1 MTDGPSLRRLST
13 TTATDGWTSTSGCYV
28 HYTVETHID
37 CHSMSGRLNYCA
49 PDAYRARPGRLYRN
63 RRDGTFADVTSPS
76 LAPLAF
82 GPALGSA
89 TADFDGDGWI
99 DIYVANDGAPN
110 QLWRNQGNGTFRD
123 IALLSGT
130 ALNGDGKT
138 EASMGLDAGDFDAD
152 GDEDL
157 FIANLTG
164 EGTTLYRNDG
174 RGTFEDVGSRSGVRG
189 QSLRYTGFGA
199 AWLDFDNDGWLD
211 ILTVNGAVRL
221 AEGAGQETGAPRL
234 HQRKQLL
241 RNLTDGRFGDVS
253 ARAGRAF
260 ELSEVGR
267 GAAFGDVDNDGD
279 TDVLVGNNGGPL
291 RLLVNQIGTS
301 NHWLGLKLVG
311 AGVPRDMLGARVAVI
326 REGQPTLWRRVR
338 SDGSYASAN
347 DPRVLVGLGS
357 LTTPPA
363 VRVVWPGG
371 RVEEF
376 TATGIDRWLTLT
388 EGGGK

>member
-1 MTDGPSLRRLST
+1 M
-13 TTATDGWTSTSGCYV
+13 ATS
-28 HYTVETHID
+28 
-37 CHSMSGRLNYCA
+37 
-49 PDAYRARPGRLYRN
+49 
-63 RRDGTFADVTSPS
+63 
-76 LAPLAF
+76 
-82 GPALGSA
+82 
-89 TADFDGDGWI
+89 
-99 DIYVANDGAPN
+99 
-110 QLWRNQGNGTFRD
+110 
-123 IALLSGT
+123 
-130 ALNGDGKT
+130 
-138 EASMGLDAGDFDAD
+138 
-152 GDEDL
+152 
-157 FIANLTG
+157 
-164 EGTTLYRNDG
+164 
-174 RGTFEDVGSRSGVRG
+174 
-189 QSLRYTGFGA
+189 
-199 AWLDFDNDGWLD
+199 
-211 ILTVNGAVRL
+211 
-221 AEGAGQETGAPRL
+221 
-234 HQRKQLL
+234 
-241 RNLTDGRFGDVS
+241 S

-279 TDVLVGNNGGPL
+279 TDVLVGNNSGPL

-301 NHWLGLKLVG
+301 KHWLGLKLVG

-376 TATGIDRWLTLT
+376 TATGIDRWVTLT